1 MAVNNHHASAIL
13 LEKKPKQRRWM
24 TKKARPRKWSQEED
38 SALSAAVAKF
48 GAKNWKHIAQ
58 FVPSRNHTQCLQRWG
73 KVLAPDL
80 VKGHWTQPEDDQLVR
95 LVKELAVEGAV
106 KSWGEVA
113 NHIAGRTSKQ
123 CRERW
128 FNHLDPSIKRGNY
141 TQNEDKII
149 MDEQAKLGNKWSI
162 ISSMLPGRTEDAV
175 KIRWKTLDRERR
187 QAANGGKLSSTP
199 KKPRRPRKQKSCDN
213 NAQQPPN
220 NQHLDMMSGMGMG
233 PMGPMGMMGMMAPAF
248 PISDGVRRMMNANAT
263 TNGYALGAHGHAPPQ
278 QQQQA
283 PYGGGVPP
291 AGGLKVETGLP
302 DQFFDWTQQM
312 SWHNSMLGG
321 LSGGSGGGNT
331 ANKNSSNSNP
341 NPATSSSGTGLTPLM
356 GGITPSSATAGG
368 RQGVSLRGMLGTPT
382 GVPSLSAPAASAAN
396 PTAAPAAAAAGG
408 GSSSSSNSSSAAGS
422 GSSLAKNLK
431 MQQQQQQRQSQ
442 ASALERTPPQTCSQ
456 QAARAGGHGGAAGH
470 GGSGASAF
478 PSINPPNTNM
488 NLKDEDLD
496 HFLTDMDLENL
507 GGALEHRLSF
517 G

>member
-199 KKPRRPRKQKSCDN
+199 KKPRRPRKQKSCGN

-220 NQHLDMMSGMGMG
+220 NQYLDMMSGMGMG
-233 PMGPMGMMGMMAPAF
+233 PMGMMAPAF

-263 TNGYALGAHGHAPPQ
+263 TNGYAPGAHGHAPPQ
-278 QQQQA
+278 QQQQQHQA

-312 SWHNSMLGG
+312 SWHNYHHRHHHEHKQGQP
-321 LSGGSGGGNT
+321 SGR
-331 ANKNSSNSNP
+331 A
-341 NPATSSSGTGLTPLM
+341 PACDGAP
-356 GGITPSSATAGG
+356 IPRRVARVAGG
-368 RQGVSLRGMLGTPT
+368 RPPLTHHQSQRHDGREQQQRDR
-382 GVPSLSAPAASAAN
+382 AHAADGGDHAVVGDGGR
-396 PTAAPAAAAAGG
+396 AAGRVAARYARDADG
-408 GSSSSSNSSSAAGS
+408 GSFLVRSGGFGGKPDGSSGS
-422 GSSLAKNLK
+422 GSG
-431 MQQQQQQRQSQ
+431 
-442 ASALERTPPQTCSQ
+442 
-456 QAARAGGHGGAAGH
+456 AG
-470 GGSGASAF
+470 SC
-478 PSINPPNTNM
+478 
-488 NLKDEDLD
+488 
-496 HFLTDMDLENL
+496 
-507 GGALEHRLSF
+507 
-517 G
+517 